1 MNPQSVFC
9 PHPDCPL
16 AGQSG
21 EGNVV
26 IHSRKEERYRCKA
39 CRRTFS
45 ARQGTVFYRKK
56 IPAEVITRVLTLL
69 AYGCPVP
76 AVVAAFGI
84 DERTVAAWLLSA
96 GSHCRAVH
104 ERFVQS
110 GQVELEHVQADEL
123 WIKRVGGKLWLAMA
137 LCVPSRLWLG
147 GVLSE
152 RRDKELARA
161 VAGLVRSCGTGGTR
175 PSLLVCTDGWTPYKD
190 AFLKGFR
197 SAVRTGKRG
206 RPRLT
211 LGEGFLLGQVVKQY
225 AKRRVTAV
233 VQRFVRGTRERIEAV
248 VRASGGGTGVNT
260 AYIERLNATFRS
272 RLAPLAR
279 RTRSLARKEKAL
291 EAGMYLVG
299 SVYNFCASHDSLRAI
314 HDPLR
319 RETEPGKVGRT
330 PAMAA
335 GLTDHRWTPFDL
347 FSYRLSPLV
356 SPPHKRRRRSP
367 KVDGNRPFGIAT

>member
-16 AGQSG
+16 AGETG
-21 EGNVV
+21 AGNVV

-45 ARQGTVFYRKK
+45 ARQGTGFYRKK
-56 IPAEVITRVLTLL
+56 TPVEVVTVVLTLL
-69 AYGCPVP
+69 AYGCPIP

-84 DERTVAAWLLSA
+84 DERTVAAWLGCA
-96 GSHCRAVH
+96 GSHCQAVH
-104 ERFVQS
+104 ERLVGS
-110 GQVELEHVQADEL
+110 GQLELEHVQADEL
-123 WIKRVGGKLWLAMA
+123 WVKRVGGKLWLAMA
-137 LCVPSRLWLG
+137 LCVRSRLWLG

-152 RRDKELARA
+152 RRDKALARA
-161 VAGLVRSCGTGGTR
+161 VAGLVRSCGKR
-175 PSLLVCTDGWTPYKD
+175 LSLLVCTDGWKPYQD

-197 SAVRTGKRG
+197 FAVKTGRRG
-206 RPRLT
+206 RPRLV
-211 LGEGFLLGQVVKQY
+211 LEEGFLLGQVVKQY

-233 VQRFVRGTRERIEAV
+233 TQRFVRGAQERIEAA

-272 RLAPLAR
+272 RLAALAR
-279 RTRSLARKEKAL
+279 RTRSLARKEEAL

-299 SVYNFCASHDSLRAI
+299 SVYNFCAFHDSLRQTQ
-314 HDPLR
+314 
-319 RETEPGKVGRT
+319 EKKVQRT

-335 GLTDHRWTPFDL
+335 GLTDHRWTPLEL
-347 FSYRLSPLV
+347 FSYRL
-356 SPPHKRRRRSP
+356 PPM
-367 KVDGNRPFGIAT
+367 ATTS